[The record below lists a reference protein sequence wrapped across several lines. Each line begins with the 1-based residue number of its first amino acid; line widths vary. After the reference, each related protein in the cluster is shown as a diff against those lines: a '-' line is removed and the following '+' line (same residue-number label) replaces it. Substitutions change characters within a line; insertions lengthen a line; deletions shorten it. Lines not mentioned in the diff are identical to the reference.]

1 MAVYGKGQIII
12 IKISEN
18 GPSDGQQYLWKDQ
31 EALVVIDPLAAAVL
45 ENHKERRWQPNLM

>member
-12 IKISEN
+12 IKIS
-18 GPSDGQQYLWKDQ
+18 SDGQQYLWKDQ